1 MVTQYNGQQE
11 TLETKSAKER
21 PDLAGNGPVR
31 QGQQARQAPALT
43 GRRPRGPNDPPLLP
57 RRGAPSSEEPSTRGT
72 DVGNLTFCSTEGPGV
87 TYYSTQ
93 GRGRAGERTRW
104 PRRRSPSTQERDA
117 RRDRGA
123 RAAGRAPLRRLCRG
137 RGAPRGGA
145 AETPSGR
152 PQDAAYTPEACG
164 RLAPLPCSCSRT
176 PRLRSLL

>member
-72 DVGNLTFCSTEGPGV
+72 DVGSD
-87 TYYSTQ
+87 YYSTQ

-123 RAAGRAPLRRLCRG
+123 RAAGRAPPPPPSLQREGRPTGRSRGDALGAPPG
-137 RGAPRGGA
+137 RGLHPRGV
-145 AETPSGR
+145 R
-152 PQDAAYTPEACG
+152 PA
-164 RLAPLPCSCSRT
+164 RT
-176 PRLRSLL
+176 PALLLFTNSATPLSSLMV